1 MSVDNFTALG
11 IVLTLLAL
19 YVWDGFKPSSHVTG
33 FQFFSLYTFS
43 CALIL
48 TIDANEDVTTTLF
61 TDGAWA
67 LIAFR
72 IPVVPLIAGSKK
84 SLTGSFTRKWNGLAA

>member
-1 MSVDNFTALG
+1 MSVDSFMALES
-11 IVLTLLAL
+11 VLTLLAL
-19 YVWDGFKPSSHVTG
+19 YVWEGSKPSSHVTG

-43 CALIL
+43 CALTL

-67 LIAFR
+67 LIAFK

-84 SLTGSFTRKWNGLAA
+84 SLTGFLITW